1 MDADTEWMKS
11 EIDRL
16 TESAKEREANIANS
30 EEIIG
35 QLKRSAE
42 KVALS
47 KAEQDYVDGLR
58 RDIANIENE
67 KAALREELNRTDEL
81 RAQLSNRINEL
92 AEKKHAGRDRADEKS
107 IRISNI
113 CSRGS
118 GRSIRRATKPQSK
131 WRQEGY
137 DSAEGEQ
144 EIARLKRKINS
155 LGSINPNAIEDCKVL
170 KDRYD
175 EMMVQKEDLE
185 QGEADLQQAIDT
197 LKAEMLKTF
206 NEGFNTI
213 NEQF

>member
-1 MDADTEWMKS
+1 MTALNADIASLDADTEWMKS

-67 KAALREELNRTDEL
+67 KAALRKELNRTDEL
-81 RAQLSNRINEL
+81 RAQLSNCINEL
-92 AEKKHAGRDRADEKS
+92 AEKKHAEEIALTKIDSDIEYMQQ
-107 IRISNI
+107 RIWEEYQESYET
-113 CSRGS
+113 
-118 GRSIRRATKPQSK
+118 AAK

-185 QGEADLQQAIDT
+185 KGEA
-197 LKAEMLKTF
+197 ENF
-206 NEGFNTI
+206 
-213 NEQF
+213 